1 MPAYYLEALTVTLGL
16 LLLMAEA
23 FVPSKSKAW
32 VGVFAAIGLG
42 SILILT
48 FFAIGPQYGV
58 MLGAYQVDGVTQFL
72 PKSPKAWHSWPLWNF
87 YQFDSVARFYK
98 IFALVTTI
106 LVVLMSVDYR
116 KILARYTDH
125 PGSENGTGEFYALP
139 VFACAGM
146 MWLAS
151 AKDLAGAFVA
161 LELVTV
167 TFYVLV
173 AYMRRNVGSLEAGVK
188 YLILGALST
197 GFLVYGI
204 AWVYGTIGTMNLEGI
219 AQALSPVVFEG
230 YIGTNAVIPAPA
242 QVADNITIP
251 LDFIRVVPAA
261 SLPALLFGIAL
272 VMVGLAFKIG
282 AVPMQVWIPDVYQ
295 GAPTPVTAFLSVGS
309 KAAGFILLV
318 RFLEPFLA
326 SDLTRG
332 PVLKLLIILS
342 IATLLFG
349 NLAAIPQT
357 NFKRLLAYSS
367 IAHAG
372 FLLLAL
378 AAGTA
383 GSEAALGSVQVVS
396 LYLATYLF
404 MTLGVF
410 FVLAQV
416 RIQRD
421 GEDITD
427 FNGLGKTNPMLAMA
441 LTILL
446 AALAGVPLTA
456 GFIGKFFVFSL
467 AVDAALWAGVGVA
480 FIAAAAGFYYYLKVV
495 RAMWWS
501 DPGDRAAVT
510 LPSISKACVA
520 LLTVATLVF
529 GVWPQPILMLLK

>member
-1 MPAYYLEALTVTLGL
+1 MPAYYLEALVVTLGIV
-16 LLLMAEA
+16 LLMAET
-23 FVPSKSKAW
+23 FCSCKSKAW
-32 VGVFAAIGLG
+32 VGLSAAVGLVV
-42 SILILT
+42 ILGLT
-48 FFAIGPQYGV
+48 CLAIGPD
-58 MLGAYQVDGVTQFL
+58 AKPDA
-72 PKSPKAWHSWPLWNF
+72 AWAKWPLWNF
-87 YQFDSVARFYK
+87 YNFDGLAKFYK

-106 LVVLMSVDYR
+106 LVLLLAVDYR
-116 KILARYTDH
+116 KILSRFTESPD
-125 PGSENGTGEFYALP
+125 SESGTGEFYCLP

-167 TFYVLV
+167 TFYILV

-204 AWVYGTIGTMNLEGI
+204 AWVYGTTGTMSLAEMPER
-219 AQALSPVVFEG
+219 LTHL
-230 YIGTNAVIPAPA
+230 TNATP
-242 QVADNITIP
+242 
-251 LDFIRVVPAA
+251 
-261 SLPALLFGIAL
+261 LLFGIAL
-272 VMVGLAFKIG
+272 VMVGLGFKIG
-282 AVPMQVWIPDVYQ
+282 AVPMQIWIPDVYQ

-309 KAAGFILLV
+309 KAAGFILTI

-332 PVLKLLIILS
+332 PVLTLLVILAC
-342 IATLLFG
+342 ATLLFG

-372 FLLLAL
+372 FLILAL
-378 AAGTA
+378 AAWSG
-383 GSEAALGSVQVVS
+383 GSTTSQSSTEVVS
-396 LYLATYLF
+396 FYLATYLL

-421 GEDITD
+421 GEMISD
-427 FNGLGKTNPMLAMA
+427 FNGLGKTNPQLALA
-441 LTILL
+441 LTVLL

-456 GFIGKFFVFSL
+456 GFLGKFLVFSL
-467 AVDAALWAGVGVA
+467 AVEAKLWVGVGIA
-480 FIAAAAGFYYYLKVV
+480 FIAAAAGFYYYFKVI

-501 DPGDRAAVT
+501 DPADTKAIV
-510 LPSISKACVA
+510 LPGISKLCIAV
-520 LLTVATLVF
+520 LTIATLVLGF
-529 GVWPQPILMLLK
+529 WPQPIWALLK

>member
-1 MPAYYLEALTVTLGL
+1 MPAYYLEALTITLGL

-23 FVPSKSKAW
+23 FVSTKSKAW
-32 VGVFAAIGLG
+32 VGISAALGLG
-42 SILILT
+42 AILVLT
-48 FFAIGPQYGV
+48 TIAIGPD
-58 MLGAYQVDGVTQFL
+58 AK
-72 PKSPKAWHSWPLWNF
+72 PAAAWAKWPLWNF
-87 YQFDSVARFYK
+87 YQFDSLARFYK
-98 IFALVTTI
+98 ILALVTT
-106 LVVLMSVDYR
+106 LFVVLLSVDYR

-146 MWLAS
+146 MFLAS

-167 TFYVLV
+167 TFYILV

-204 AWVYGTIGTMNLEGI
+204 AWVYGSTGTMSLAAMPSSISNL
-219 AQALSPVVFEG
+219 QSP
-230 YIGTNAVIPAPA
+230 IP
-242 QVADNITIP
+242 
-251 LDFIRVVPAA
+251 
-261 SLPALLFGIAL
+261 LLFGIAL
-272 VMVGLAFKIG
+272 VMVGLGFKIG

-295 GAPTPVTAFLSVGS
+295 GAPTPTTAFLSVGS
-309 KAAGFILLV
+309 KAAGFILMI

-332 PVLKLLIILS
+332 PVLKLLIILT

-378 AAGTA
+378 AAGASETA
-383 GSEAALGSVQVVS
+383 NSLSSAKVVS
-396 LYLATYLF
+396 FYLSTYLI

-421 GEDITD
+421 GENITD
-427 FNGLGKTNPMLAMA
+427 FNGLGKTNPLLALS
-441 LTILL
+441 LTVLL

-467 AVDAALWAGVGVA
+467 AVQAGLWAGVGVA

-495 RAMWWS
+495 RAMWWV
-501 DPGDRAAVT
+501 DPGERAAVS
-510 LPSISKACVA
+510 LPMISKACVA
-520 LLTVATLVF
+520 VLTVATLVF
-529 GVWPQPILMLLK
+529 GVWPQPILALLR

>member
-1 MPAYYLEALTVTLGL
+1 MPAYYLEALTVTLGIV
-16 LLLMAEA
+16 LLMAET
-23 FVPSKSKAW
+23 FCSCKSKAW
-32 VGVFAAIGLG
+32 VGLSATIGLVV
-42 SILILT
+42 ILGLT
-48 FFAIGPQYGV
+48 CIAIGPD
-58 MLGAYQVDGVTQFL
+58 AKPDADWA
-72 PKSPKAWHSWPLWNF
+72 KWPLWNF
-87 YQFDSVARFYK
+87 YNFDGLAKFYK

-106 LVVLMSVDYR
+106 LVLLLAVDYR
-116 KILARYTDH
+116 KILSRFTESPD
-125 PGSENGTGEFYALP
+125 SESGTGEFYCLP

-167 TFYVLV
+167 TFYILV

-204 AWVYGTIGTMNLEGI
+204 AWVYGSTGTMSLAEMPERLTHI
-219 AQALSPVVFEG
+219 
-230 YIGTNAVIPAPA
+230 TNTTP
-242 QVADNITIP
+242 
-251 LDFIRVVPAA
+251 
-261 SLPALLFGIAL
+261 LLFGIAL
-272 VMVGLAFKIG
+272 VMVGLGFKIG

-309 KAAGFILLV
+309 KAAGFVLTI

-326 SDLTRG
+326 SELTRG
-332 PVLKLLIILS
+332 PVLTLLLILAC
-342 IATLLFG
+342 ATLLFG

-372 FLLLAL
+372 FLVLAL
-378 AAGTA
+378 AAWKPETA
-383 GSEAALGSVQVVS
+383 VSEGSVKVVS
-396 LYLATYLF
+396 FYLSTYLL

-410 FVLAQV
+410 FALAQV

-421 GEDITD
+421 GEMIND
-427 FNGLGKTNPMLAMA
+427 FNGLGKSNPQLALA
-441 LTILL
+441 LTVLL

-456 GFIGKFFVFSL
+456 GFLGKFLVFSL
-467 AVDAALWAGVGVA
+467 AVEAKLWWGVGIA
-480 FIAAAAGFYYYLKVV
+480 LIAAAAGFYYYFKVI

-501 DPGDRAAVT
+501 DAADANAIV
-510 LPSISKACVA
+510 LPCISKLCIAM
-520 LLTVATLVF
+520 LTIATLVLGF
-529 GVWPQPILMLLK
+529 WPQPIWALLK

>member
-16 LLLMAEA
+16 VLLMAEA
-23 FVPSKSKAW
+23 FVSTKSKAW
-32 VGVFAAIGLG
+32 VGIAAAVGLAG
-42 SILILT
+42 VLVLT
-48 FFAIGPQYGV
+48 CIAIGPD
-58 MLGAYQVDGVTQFL
+58 AK
-72 PKSPKAWHSWPLWNF
+72 PASAWAKWPLWSF
-87 YQFDSVARFYK
+87 YQFDALARFYK
-98 IFALVTTI
+98 VFALVCTI
-106 LVVLMSVDYR
+106 FVVLLSVDYR
-116 KILARYTDH
+116 KILARFTDH
-125 PGSENGTGEFYALP
+125 PGSENGTGEYYALP

-167 TFYVLV
+167 TFYVMV

-204 AWVYGTIGTMNLEGI
+204 AWVYGSTGTMSLSNLQSSI
-219 AQALSPVVFEG
+219 SNLKSP
-230 YIGTNAVIPAPA
+230 IP
-242 QVADNITIP
+242 
-251 LDFIRVVPAA
+251 
-261 SLPALLFGIAL
+261 LLFGIAL
-272 VMVGLAFKIG
+272 VMVGLGFKIG

-295 GAPTPVTAFLSVGS
+295 GAPTPTTAYLSVGS
-309 KAAGFILLV
+309 KAAGFILMI

-326 SDLTRG
+326 SGLTRG
-332 PVLKLLIILS
+332 PVINLLIILA

-378 AAGTA
+378 AAGT
-383 GSEAALGSVQVVS
+383 SETAASLGSAKVVS
-396 LYLATYLF
+396 FYLATYLI

-410 FVLAQV
+410 FMLAQV

-421 GEDITD
+421 GENITD
-427 FNGLGKTNPMLAMA
+427 FNGLGKTNPLLALA
-441 LTILL
+441 LTVLL

-467 AVDAALWAGVGVA
+467 AVDAELWGGVGIA
-480 FIAAAAGFYYYLKVV
+480 FIAAAAGFYYYLNVV
-495 RAMWWS
+495 RAMWWA
-501 DPGDRAAVT
+501 DPGNRAAVT
-510 LPSISKACVA
+510 LPAISKVCVA
-520 LLTVATLVF
+520 LLTVATLVL
-529 GVWPQPILMLLK
+529 GIWPQPILALLK

>member
-23 FVPSKSKAW
+23 FVSTKSKAW
-32 VGVFAAIGLG
+32 VGIAAALGLG
-42 SILILT
+42 LILVLT
-48 FFAIGPQYGV
+48 TLAIGPD
-58 MLGAYQVDGVTQFL
+58 AKPDA
-72 PKSPKAWHSWPLWNF
+72 AWAKWPLWNF
-87 YQFDSVARFYK
+87 YQFDSLARFYK

-106 LVVLMSVDYR
+106 FVVLLSVDYR
-116 KILARYTDH
+116 KILARFTDH
-125 PGSENGTGEFYALP
+125 PGSENGTGEYYALP

-146 MWLAS
+146 MFLAS

-167 TFYVLV
+167 TFYILV

-204 AWVYGTIGTMNLEGI
+204 AWVYGSTGTMNLEQI
-219 AQALSPVVFEG
+219 AQALSVVAFEG
-230 YIGTNAVIPAPA
+230 HVGTNAIIPAPT

-251 LDFIRVVPAA
+251 LDFIREFSAT

-272 VMVGLAFKIG
+272 VMVGLGFKIG

-295 GAPTPVTAFLSVGS
+295 GAPTPTTAFLSVGS
-309 KAAGFILLV
+309 KAAGFILMI

-326 SDLTRG
+326 SELTRG

-378 AAGTA
+378 AAGASETA
-383 GSEAALGSVQVVS
+383 ESLGSVKAVS
-396 LYLATYLF
+396 FYLATYLI

-421 GEDITD
+421 GENITD
-427 FNGLGKTNPMLAMA
+427 FNGLGKTNPLLALS
-441 LTILL
+441 LTVLL

-456 GFIGKFFVFSL
+456 GFVGKFFVFSL
-467 AVDAALWAGVGVA
+467 AVNAGLWAGVGVA

-501 DPGDRAAVT
+501 DPGQKVEVT
-510 LPSISKACVA
+510 LPATSKACVA
-520 LLTVATLVF
+520 LLTTATFVF
-529 GVWPQPILMLLK
+529 GIWPQPILALLK